1 MAVFRRT
8 GSVVERGES
17 RTRRGEG
24 RFLREGD
31 SSGSGRG
38 GSGPSGEWPARASRA
53 GADDDAKAAA
63 RAARAARLAKARAS
77 RDAAS
82 PRPTRST
89 RPGPQRRPRSEQAA
103 AVRRPAPEPAPPR
116 RFPDPRLTG
125 LGSGLFCGAVM
136 LVLGYLDSLMFGS
149 LTLYSVLFLPVCAL
163 TAVWVREGD
172 LLTAPVVVPI
182 AFAVGLLPVA
192 ESGGGFSGNLMGLVS
207 ALATEAGWLYGGT
220 LIAGLVVLVR
230 RVRLIARRVAAR
242 RRASAGGA

>member
-1 MAVFRRT
+1 M
-8 GSVVERGES
+8 ERGES

-38 GSGPSGEWPARASRA
+38 GSGPSGEWPARAGA
-53 GADDDAKAAA
+53 AADDDAKAAA

-82 PRPTRST
+82 PRPARST

-103 AVRRPAPEPAPPR
+103 AVRRPAPEPAPTR

-136 LVLGYLDSLMFGS
+136 LMLGYLDSLMFGS
-149 LTLYSVLFLPVCAL
+149 LTMYSVLFLPVCAL
-163 TAVWVREGD
+163 TALWVREGD

-192 ESGGGFSGNLMGLVS
+192 ESGGGFSGHLMGLVS

-220 LIAGLVVLVR
+220 LIAGLAVLVR

>member
-1 MAVFRRT
+1 M
-8 GSVVERGES
+8 ERGES

-24 RFLREGD
+24 RFLKEGG
-31 SSGSGRG
+31 SNGSGRG
-38 GSGPSGEWPARASRA
+38 GSGPSGEWPARTSRA
-53 GADDDAKAAA
+53 GADDDAKAA

-82 PRPTRST
+82 PRPARST

-163 TAVWVREGD
+163 TALWVREGD

-182 AFAVGLLPVA
+182 AFAVGLLAVA
-192 ESGGGFSGNLMGLVS
+192 ESGGGFSGRLMGIVS